1 MKGAQKMDNLT
12 LPTGQAGKQTQTLPS
27 TEKLQA
33 RIRQRM
39 ESKGLTQG
47 ALAERAAL
55 TPPSLSRILSA
66 DREVKIEHI
75 VKIAQALEEPVA
87 ALLLGT
93 DAADL
98 LGTSVP
104 LEVFVA
110 ETQGRLDA
118 QAEARRARADAIALA
133 AERDSLRSS
142 LDAETAQVAKLR
154 QELAAVRAEVTTA
167 REQARELRDVKHEL
181 QITRAG
187 ASATRARL
195 EEANRQR
202 DAESNRADNNYLAW
216 SRANAQVKALTEEL
230 SSSGSKML
238 AAGAIG
244 TLLGG
249 IFSHATT
256 SDGNKPKPKP
266 RSSPAGKRRTPSKRR

>member
-1 MKGAQKMDNLT
+1 MDK
-12 LPTGQAGKQTQTLPS
+12 PTPPAEQAGEQTQALPS
-27 TEKLQA
+27 TEKLQD

-39 ESKGLTQG
+39 ESKGLIQG
-47 ALAERAAL
+47 ALAERAGL
-55 TPPSLSRILSA
+55 TPPALSRILSA

-104 LEVFVA
+104 LDVFVS

-118 QAEARRARADAIALA
+118 QAEARKARADAIGLA

-154 QELAAVRAEVTTA
+154 QEIAAARAEVTTA
-167 REQARELRDVKHEL
+167 REQARELRDVKREL
-181 QITRAG
+181 QTSRAD

-195 EEANRQR
+195 EEANRQCA
-202 DAESNRADNNYLAW
+202 AESARADNNYLAL

-230 SSSGSKML
+230 SSSGGKML

-249 IFSHATT
+249 IFSHTT
-256 SDGNKPKPKP
+256 ARDGNNPKPKP
-266 RSSPAGKRRTPSKRR
+266 RSSPAGKRRTLSKRR